1 MEICPSTAR
10 EWLESARLKAIAR
23 YVASRKAVVPDD
35 LPDLLQ
41 EIRIALWKAGLD
53 RPVNAAWLFHT
64 AEHKAIDIARQSL
77 TRPVDILR
85 RTPDPAR
92 ETRDPELIH
101 LVRARAASL
110 PGSLRKF
117 YDLRYEQGLSERV
130 IAERMRVSRSSVRW
144 MEHRCF
150 TAMGVAAEH

>member
-1 MEICPSTAR
+1 
-10 EWLESARLKAIAR
+10 
-23 YVASRKAVVPDD
+23 

-41 EIRIALWKAGLD
+41 EIRIALWKAGMD
-53 RPVNAAWLFHT
+53 RPVNAAWIFHT
-64 AEHKAIDIARQSL
+64 AEHKAIDIGRQSW
-77 TRPVDILR
+77 TRPVNPYPG
-85 RTPDPAR
+85 TPDPAR
-92 ETRDPELIH
+92 ETRDPELVH

-110 PGSLRKF
+110 PGSLRRF

-150 TAMGVAAEH
+150 RVMGVAAEH